1 MLIKNFFELLKRYIN
16 ENQQLYIKTG
26 IVPPF
31 RFEESTIISFDVA
44 FEIYLVHQQSIS
56 LQQLWEKEK
65 DYSRLLK
72 KENNEFQ
79 LKLDTFYSMIGDDND
94 NNDSRANNLFENLL
108 KHDINSKINSFNNID
123 KKDNND
129 IIDNDDDNDD
139 GNGGGIVH

>member
-1 MLIKNFFELLKRYIN
+1 MLIKKFFELLKRYIS

-79 LKLDTFYSMIGDDND
+79 LKLNTFYSTLND
-94 NNDSRANNLFENLL
+94 T
-108 KHDINSKINSFNNID
+108 NID
-123 KKDNND
+123 D
-129 IIDNDDDNDD
+129 IIEEDIYGIPSNDFYVEKKNQFSEGKESSSIDIENIDDPKDK
-139 GNGGGIVH
+139 GGTLH